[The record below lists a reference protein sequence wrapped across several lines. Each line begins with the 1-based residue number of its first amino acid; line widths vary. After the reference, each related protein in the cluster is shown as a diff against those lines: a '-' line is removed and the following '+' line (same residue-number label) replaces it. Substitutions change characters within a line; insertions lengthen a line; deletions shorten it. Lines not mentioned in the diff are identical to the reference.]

1 MNQQS
6 ENVTESDARRK
17 ADKAFQDFK
26 NTRPVVEHRRQNG
39 VDVISISGRLDYEGV
54 SAIWEEVLGLAEK
67 SDQDKLVLDMVKV
80 DFLDMAGA
88 GLLTELQVRRG
99 RSGRPVEIHDL
110 SPEFQPLLR
119 MFAPMDFVDTK
130 ERPKLDIVEEVGR
143 NAVKIWEDM
152 AVLVA
157 FVGELGTA
165 LLQAL
170 LKPHKI
176 RWKDF
181 FWTCERAGVYA
192 LPIIALIGFLMGL
205 IMAFQSA
212 VPLQRFGA
220 DIYVANLLTISMV
233 RELGPLVTAI
243 LLAGRSGSAFAAEIG
258 TMKVNE
264 EIDAL
269 KTMGL
274 DPVHFLAVP
283 RVLAAMAMTP
293 VLTIFF
299 DVFALA
305 GGGVVVTQ
313 FGYPLITYMLRVEA
327 SLRMGDLWGG
337 LFKSVIFSILV
348 AGIGC
353 LRGLRT
359 GKGASAV
366 GTSTTSSVVSGL
378 VLIALADGLLAVTFY
393 IIGW

>member
-1 MNQQS
+1 MSDQKQAPAQPREQGREQGQEEAGAAASVELQQHLG
-6 ENVTESDARRK
+6 VT
-17 ADKAFQDFK
+17 
-26 NTRPVVEHRRQNG
+26 
-39 VDVISISGRLDYEGV
+39 VISLSGRLDYQGV
-54 SAIWEEVLGLAEK
+54 ASIWDKALKLLEECDCER
-67 SDQDKLVLDMVKV
+67 LVLEMSGVNY
-80 DFLDMAGA
+80 LDMAGA

-99 RSGRPVEIHDL
+99 RSGSSLEIHDL
-110 SPEFQPLLR
+110 AQEFQPLLH
-119 MFAPMDFVDTK
+119 MFAPMDFVDTR
-130 ERPKLDIVEEVGR
+130 ERPRTNIAVEVGR
-143 NAVKIWEDM
+143 NAVKIWQDIAM
-152 AVLVA
+152 LVS

-165 LLQAL
+165 VFVSLLT
-170 LKPHKI
+170 PHKI

-181 FWTCERAGVYA
+181 FLVCERAGVYA
-192 LPIIALIGFLMGL
+192 LPIVALIGFLMGL

-233 RELGPLVTAI
+233 RELGPLVTSI

-274 DPVHFLAVP
+274 DPVRFLAVP

-293 VLTIFF
+293 VLTVFF
-299 DVFALA
+299 NVFALA

-313 FGYPLITYMLRVEA
+313 LGYPLITYALRVESA
-327 SLRMGDLWGG
+327 LRMGDMWGG
-337 LFKSVIFSILV
+337 LFKAVVFSILV

-353 LRGLRT
+353 FRGLGT
-359 GKGASAV
+359 GKGASSV
-366 GTSTTSSVVSGL
+366 GQSTTSSVVSGL
-378 VLIALADGLLAVTFY
+378 VLIAIADGVLAVTFY

>member
-1 MNQQS
+1 MTDTAS
-6 ENVTESDARRK
+6 
-17 ADKAFQDFK
+17 K
-26 NTRPVVEHRRQNG
+26 NHSPPSSRQAEATSKPYVELRQMHG
-39 VDVISISGRLDYEGV
+39 IHILSLKGRLDYQGV
-54 SAIWEEVLGLAEK
+54 ASIWEKTLELSEQCHCDRLILEMSEVNY
-67 SDQDKLVLDMVKV
+67 
-80 DFLDMAGA
+80 LDMAGA

-99 RSGRPVEIHDL
+99 RAGTNLEIHDL
-110 SPEFQPLLR
+110 SQEFHPLLN
-119 MFAPMDFVDTK
+119 MFAPMDFVDTS
-130 ERPKLDIVEEVGR
+130 ERPRSSIAEDVGR
-143 NAVKIWEDM
+143 NAVKIWLDIVM
-152 AVLVA
+152 LVS

-165 LLQAL
+165 VLVSL

-181 FWTCERAGVYA
+181 FLVCERAGVYA
-192 LPIIALIGFLMGL
+192 LPIVALIGFLMGL

-274 DPVHFLAVP
+274 DPVRFLAVP

-293 VLTIFF
+293 VLTVFF
-299 DVFALA
+299 NVFALS
-305 GGGVVVTQ
+305 GGAIVVTQ
-313 FGYPLITYMLRVEA
+313 LGYPLITYALRVESA
-327 SLRMGDLWGG
+327 LRMGDMWGG
-337 LFKSVIFSILV
+337 LFKSVVFSILV

-353 LRGLRT
+353 FRGLGT
-359 GKGASAV
+359 GKGASSV
-366 GTSTTSSVVSGL
+366 GQSTTSSVVSGL
-378 VLIALADGLLAVTFY
+378 VLIAIADGVLAVTFY